1 MSYKS
6 GYSLVELTIVVGLV
20 AMLALAI
27 SSVVLISVTQSTRV
41 RNQILTR
48 QAGDY
53 AVTQIQTMIRNA
65 RSVTACN
72 SLGNT
77 ITILNPD
84 GGSTN
89 FYAQISADSVQ
100 IASNS
105 GSALTPPELTVNS
118 SFNIDCS
125 PSDTDVRLVNLSFD
139 LDRTQETGRDLET
152 PPLHYE
158 TSIELR
164 NN

>member
-1 MSYKS
+1 MTYKK

-20 AMLALAI
+20 SLLALAI

-41 RNQILTR
+41 RNQILAR

-53 AVTQIQTMIRNA
+53 ALTQIQTMVRSA
-65 RSVTACN
+65 RAVITCN
-72 SLGNT
+72 SIDDS

-84 GGSTN
+84 GGLTT
-89 FYAQISADSVQ
+89 FAAEITATSVQ

-105 GSALTPPELTVNS
+105 GSYLTPEELTTNS
-118 SFNIDCS
+118 SFDIECL
-125 PSDTDVRLVNLSFD
+125 PSDTDVRLVNLSFT
-139 LDRTQETGRDLET
+139 LDKTQDTGRELET
-152 PPLHYE
+152 PPVQFE

-164 NN
+164 ND